1 MKISPY
7 IESLIEKAC
16 KLNKTIVLPEG
27 EDVRVLQAAH
37 EAAERHLAK
46 LIILGCPEEIN
57 AYFDKQGWAMDG
69 IETLDPARSPKLQD
83 YAKLLYELRKE
94 KGMTEEEAAKTVLIP
109 NYFGTLMI
117 KAGDADGMVSG
128 ANHSTADTVRPALQI
143 IKSSRKDRIVSDLF
157 IMAAQNGR
165 IYYLSDCAININ
177 PTAKEL
183 VDIALSTAESAM
195 QFGDKPQIAM
205 LSYSTYGSGKGEGA
219 DKVREATALAKEALK
234 APEYAAM
241 DIKLDGELQAD
252 AALDVAVG
260 QKKAPG
266 SEVAG
271 NANVLIFPN
280 IEAGN
285 IGYKLLQRLGGAE
298 MYGPLLQGL
307 NAPINDLSRGCFAE
321 DIVGVIAITVLQTQK
336 KGC

>member
-1 MKISPY
+1 MEISSY
-7 IESLIEKAC
+7 IEKLIEKAQ

-27 EDVRVLQAAH
+27 EDERVLQAAH
-37 EAAERHLAK
+37 EAAARKIAK
-46 LIILGCPEEIN
+46 LIVLGNVEEIQ
-57 AYFDKQGWAMDG
+57 AYFNKQGWNLDG
-69 IETLDPARSPKLQD
+69 IELLDPAKSPKLGE
-83 YAKLLYELRKE
+83 YAKLLYELRKD

-143 IKSSRKDRIVSDLF
+143 IKSSRKDRVVSALF
-157 IMAAQNGR
+157 IMVAQNGKT
-165 IYYLSDCAININ
+165 YYLSDCAININ

-183 VDIALSTAESAM
+183 VDIALSSAESTI
-195 QFGDKPQIAM
+195 QFGDEPNIAM

-234 APEYAAM
+234 DSEYAGRN
-241 DIKLDGELQAD
+241 IKLDGELQVD
-252 AALDVAVG
+252 AALDAVVAK
-260 QKKAPG
+260 KKAPG
-266 SEVAG
+266 SDVAG
-271 NANVLIFPN
+271 HANVLIFPN

-336 KGC
+336 